1 VGGRRGRVAGQTPVL
16 GFDELQVRLHVF
28 QN

>member
-1 VGGRRGRVAGQTPVL
+1 VGGRRGHVAGQAPVL
-16 GFDELQVRLHVF
+16 GFDELQVRLQVF